1 MTHTIEIKV
10 SAEYQHSK
18 EKEESSVK
26 ITGNGDIDHMLDAF
40 KASLV
45 AAGFSIDFAKNL
57 TIKEE

>member
-18 EKEESSVK
+18 DKEESIVK
-26 ITGNGDIDHMLDAF
+26 ITGDGGIEHMLDAF

-45 AAGFSIDFAKNL
+45 AAGFSIEFARHL
-57 TIKEE
+57 SIKE